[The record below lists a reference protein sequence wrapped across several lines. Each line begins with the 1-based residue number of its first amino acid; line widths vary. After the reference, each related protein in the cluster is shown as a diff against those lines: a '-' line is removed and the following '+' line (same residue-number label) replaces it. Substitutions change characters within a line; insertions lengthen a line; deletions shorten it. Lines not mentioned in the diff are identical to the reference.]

1 MFAKETVGTDETGG
15 WGRVNLLEIVAPEL
29 ILDGRELE
37 GER

>member
-15 WGRVNLLEIVAPEL
+15 WGRVNLLEIVAREL
-29 ILDGRELE
+29 IVDRREPD